1 MNFHEHSEF
10 CMDKIE
16 ELQGEA
22 YCSKN
27 YYHWIC
33 PRCFNDF
40 KQQLNFSVQNYNHL
54 ISSCN
59 REGTEYHEL
68 QMGKFDG
75 KFWKH
80 NSLLIVEGDFMQ
92 NEVYSLLSKYVKN
105 YDYFSDVKIDHKQWK
120 LLKVKAKETGGNI
133 LELIEELSEW
143 ADYSIEK
150 YKCFTIVGIQ
160 KCCIPSSYTNK
171 NYTYLFYN

>member
-120 LLKVKAKETGGNI
+120 LLKVKEKETVEIFQNLQKSYLNGQIIVLKNI
-133 LELIEELSEW
+133 NVLQQQVSRN
-143 ADYSIEK
+143 A
-150 YKCFTIVGIQ
+150 V
-160 KCCIPSSYTNK
+160 
-171 NYTYLFYN
+171 